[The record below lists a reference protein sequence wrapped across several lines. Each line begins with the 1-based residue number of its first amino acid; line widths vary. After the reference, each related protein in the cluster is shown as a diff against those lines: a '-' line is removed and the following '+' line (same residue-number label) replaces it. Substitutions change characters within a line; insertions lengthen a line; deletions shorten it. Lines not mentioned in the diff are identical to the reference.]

1 MPDVK
6 APAEKKIKLIINR
19 IHNLPTPPIVF
30 TQVNKVLNDP
40 KTSAYQ
46 IGAIISED
54 PALSAKILKLTN
66 SSFYGIPRTI
76 TSVKQAIIILGLDVV
91 RSLVLSASVFESFSK
106 QYKIDKNYLDD
117 FWRHSL
123 SVAFMAR
130 IISRTKN
137 FPSFMEAE
145 EAFSA
150 GLLHDIG
157 KLVIFAHMPEQFS
170 EIRKILKED
179 KTKSSF
185 EVEEQILEFDH
196 SLVGSYLAQK
206 WNLPPELANAIKFHH
221 FPDQDENQNFTTYI
235 IHLSDYLAK
244 KAELTADD
252 PENPTD
258 SATIKCNNSAWEK
271 LGVESD
277 QEENLI
283 QLLRTE
289 YTKAETFLNMARGM

>member
-6 APAEKKIKLIINR
+6 TAAEKKIKLIINR
-19 IHNLPTPPIVF
+19 IHNLPTPPMVF
-30 TQVNKVLNDP
+30 TQVNKVINDP

-54 PALSAKILKLTN
+54 PALSAKVLKLTN

-76 TSVKQAIIILGLDVV
+76 TSVKQAIVILGLDVV

-106 QYKIDKNYLDD
+106 QYKIDKNYLDE

-123 SVAFMAR
+123 SVGFMAR

-157 KLVIFAHMPEQFS
+157 KLVIFAHMPEEFS
-170 EIRKILKED
+170 EIRNILNNDPAKM
-179 KTKSSF
+179 SY

-196 SLVGSYLAQK
+196 SLVGAYLAHK
-206 WNLPPELANAIKFHH
+206 WNLPPELANAIRYHH
-221 FPDQDENQNFTTYI
+221 FPGSDEGNSYTTCI

-244 KAELTADD
+244 KAEVIEDD
-252 PENPTD
+252 
-258 SATIKCNNSAWEK
+258 NSLPQPVINCLPAVWEK
-271 LGVESD
+271 LGIAAD
-277 QEENLI
+277 QEGNLI

-289 YTKAETFLNMARGM
+289 YTKAETFLNMARGS